1 MKYIYFILQH
11 IKSANTLNG
20 PVDRSTFKDKKMCYV
35 MPLFGDKPYN
45 VARYSEGPIV
55 RGPGSPRARWSE
67 GPMVRGPDSP
77 RARWSKGPMV
87 RGFME

>member
-1 MKYIYFILQH
+1 MYY
-11 IKSANTLNG
+11 SANRLLSER
-20 PVDRSTFKDKKMCYV
+20 V
-35 MPLFGDKPYN
+35 

-77 RARWSKGPMV
+77 RARWSEGPMV
-87 RGFME
+87 RGPDGPRIYGINPIPIF